1 MENKAHAMMAGIF
14 VLVVTALLGVLAIWL
29 MRDNTERHFYEMS
42 TAETISG
49 LQPQAAVR
57 FRGVPIGKV
66 EVIGFDTKVKGNVL
80 IRVSIDADAPVSK
93 SAYATVASQGVTG
106 LGFIQL
112 DDNGE
117 STEQLT
123 PNDDDPPRI
132 PLRQGGID
140 KLLSKSESILIE
152 VEKAGKGLNKL
163 LSDENQQSAKTA
175 VQQLSEAA
183 ASINRLSKSLE
194 PTAASLP
201 KMTQDLTRDARATL
215 QSVQTATNEIGV
227 TAKRLNER
235 GGPLDKLAEGG
246 EALAAGVQTFSTSTL
261 PKLGDV
267 ADETARTMRQ
277 LRRTVNSVD
286 DNPQAL
292 IFGNGPPVPG
302 PGEPG
307 FSANGASK

>member
-14 VLVVTALLGVLAIWL
+14 VLVVTALLGVLAVWL
-29 MRDNTERHFYEMS
+29 MRDNTERHLYEMS
-42 TAETISG
+42 TSETISG

-66 EVIGFDTKVKGNVL
+66 EAIGFDTKIKGNVL
-80 IRVSIDADAPVSK
+80 IRVSIDANAPVSK

-112 DDNGE
+112 DDND
-117 STEQLT
+117 SASEQLM

-140 KLLSKSESILIE
+140 KLLSKSESILNE
-152 VEKAGKGLNKL
+152 VEKAGQGLNKL
-163 LSDENQQSAKTA
+163 LSDDNQQAANTA

-194 PTAASLP
+194 PTVASLP
-201 KMTQDLTRDARATL
+201 KITQDLTRDARATL
-215 QSVQTATNEIGV
+215 QSVKTATDEVGL
-227 TAKRLNER
+227 TAKRLNEK
-235 GGPLDKLAEGG
+235 GGPLDRLAEGG
-246 EALAAGVQTFSTSTL
+246 QALAGGVQTFSTSTL

-277 LRRTVNSVD
+277 LRRTVNAVD

-292 IFGNGPPVPG
+292 IFGNGAPVPG

-307 FSANGASK
+307 FSASGEMK

>member
-1 MENKAHAMMAGIF
+1 
-14 VLVVTALLGVLAIWL
+14 
-29 MRDNTERHFYEMS
+29 
-42 TAETISG
+42 
-49 LQPQAAVR
+49 VR

-140 KLLSKSESILIE
+140 KLLSKSESILSE

-215 QSVQTATNEIGV
+215 QSVQKATNEIGV

-277 LRRTVNSVD
+277 LRRTVNAVD

-292 IFGNGPPVPG
+292 IFGSGAPVPG

-307 FSANGASK
+307 FSAK

>member
-1 MENKAHAMMAGIF
+1 MENKAHAMVAGIF
-14 VLVVTALLGVLAIWL
+14 VLVVTALLGALAVWL
-29 MRDNTERHFYEMS
+29 MRDNTERHLYEMS
-42 TAETISG
+42 TSETISG

-66 EVIGFDTKVKGNVL
+66 EAIGFDTKVKGNVL

-112 DDNGE
+112 DDNDGSSE
-117 STEQLT
+117 KLV

-140 KLLSKSESILIE
+140 KLLSKSESILNE

-163 LSDENQQSAKTA
+163 LSDENQQAANTA

-194 PTAASLP
+194 PTVASLP
-201 KMTQDLTRDARATL
+201 RITQDLSRDARATL
-215 QSVQTATNEIGV
+215 KSVKTATDEVGL
-227 TAKRLNER
+227 TAKRLNEK
-235 GGPLDKLAEGG
+235 GGPLDRLAEGG
-246 EALAAGVQTFSTSTL
+246 EALAAGVQTFSTATL

-277 LRRTVNSVD
+277 LRRTVNAVD

-292 IFGNGPPVPG
+292 IFGNGAPVPG
-302 PGEPG
+302 PGESG
-307 FSANGASK
+307 FSASGEKK

>member
-29 MRDNTERHFYEMS
+29 MRDNTERHLYEMS

-194 PTAASLP
+194 PTAAALP

-227 TAKRLNER
+227 TAKRLNEK

-246 EALAAGVQTFSTSTL
+246 EALAAGVQTFSTATL

-277 LRRTVNSVD
+277 LRRTVNAVD

-307 FSANGASK
+307 FSAKGDAP

>member
-1 MENKAHAMMAGIF
+1 MENKAHAMVAGIF

-29 MRDNTERHFYEMS
+29 MRDNTERHLYEMS
-42 TAETISG
+42 TSETISG

-66 EVIGFDTKVKGNVL
+66 EAIGFDTKVKGNVL
-80 IRVSIDADAPVSK
+80 IRVSIDANAPVSK

-112 DDNGE
+112 DDNDGA
-117 STEQLT
+117 TELLT

-140 KLLSKSESILIE
+140 KLLSKSESILNE
-152 VEKAGKGLNKL
+152 VEKAGKGLNKV
-163 LSDENQQSAKTA
+163 LSDENQQAAQTA

-215 QSVQTATNEIGV
+215 QSVKTVTDEVGA
-227 TAKRLNER
+227 TAKRLNEK
-235 GGPLDKLAEGG
+235 GGPLDKLGEGG

-277 LRRTVNSVD
+277 LRRTVNAVD

-292 IFGNGPPVPG
+292 IFGNGAPVPG

-307 FSANGASK
+307 FFASGAKK

>member
-1 MENKAHAMMAGIF
+1 MENKAHAMVAGIF
-14 VLVVTALLGVLAIWL
+14 VLVVTALLGALAVWL
-29 MRDNTERHFYEMS
+29 MRDNTERHLYEMS
-42 TAETISG
+42 TSETISG

-66 EVIGFDTKVKGNVL
+66 EAIGFDTKVKGNVL

-112 DDNGE
+112 DDNDG
-117 STEQLT
+117 SSEQLV

-140 KLLSKSESILIE
+140 KLLSKSESILNE

-163 LSDENQQSAKTA
+163 LSDENQQAANTA

-194 PTAASLP
+194 PTVASLP
-201 KMTQDLTRDARATL
+201 KITQDLSRDARATL
-215 QSVQTATNEIGV
+215 KSVKTATDEVGL
-227 TAKRLNER
+227 TAKRLNEK
-235 GGPLDKLAEGG
+235 GGPLDRLAEGG
-246 EALAAGVQTFSTSTL
+246 EALAAGVQTFSTATL

-277 LRRTVNSVD
+277 LRRTVNAVD

-292 IFGNGPPVPG
+292 IFGNGAPVPG
-302 PGEPG
+302 PGESG
-307 FSANGASK
+307 FSASGEKK

>member
-1 MENKAHAMMAGIF
+1 MENKAHALVAGIF
-14 VLVVTALLGVLAIWL
+14 VLVLTALLVGLAIWL
-29 MRDNTERHFYEMS
+29 MRDNTERHVYEMS
-42 TAETISG
+42 TSQTISG

-66 EVIGFDTKVKGNVL
+66 ELIGFDTKVKGNVL
-80 IRVSIDADAPVSK
+80 IRVSIDATAPVSK

-112 DDNGE
+112 DDDGE

-123 PNDDDPPRI
+123 PNDADPPRI
-132 PLRQGGID
+132 ALRQGGID
-140 KLLSKSESILIE
+140 KLLSKSEAILNQLE
-152 VEKAGKGLNKL
+152 QAGKGLNEL
-163 LSDENQQSAKTA
+163 LSGDNQQAAQAA
-175 VQQLSEAA
+175 VRQLSEAA

-194 PTAASLP
+194 PTIASLP
-201 KMTQDLTRDARATL
+201 QITQDVARDTRAAL
-215 QSVQTATNEIGV
+215 QSVKTATDEV
-227 TAKRLNER
+227 TLTAKRLNEK

-246 EALAAGVQTFSTSTL
+246 QALAAGVQMFSTSTL

-277 LRRTVNSVD
+277 LRRTVNAVD

-292 IFGNGPPVPG
+292 IFGNGKPVPG
-302 PGEPG
+302 PGEAG
-307 FSANGASK
+307 FSAAGDAQ

>member
-1 MENKAHAMMAGIF
+1 MENKAHAMVAGIF
-14 VLVVTALLGVLAIWL
+14 VLVVTALLGALAVWL
-29 MRDNTERHFYEMS
+29 MRDNIERHLYEMS
-42 TAETISG
+42 TSETISG

-66 EVIGFDTKVKGNVL
+66 EAIGFDTKVKGNVL

-112 DDNGE
+112 DDND
-117 STEQLT
+117 SSSEQLV

-140 KLLSKSESILIE
+140 KLLSKSESIFNE

-163 LSDENQQSAKTA
+163 LSDENQQAANTA

-194 PTAASLP
+194 PTVASLP
-201 KMTQDLTRDARATL
+201 KITQDLSRDARATL
-215 QSVQTATNEIGV
+215 KSVKIATDEVGL
-227 TAKRLNER
+227 TAKRLNEK
-235 GGPLDKLAEGG
+235 GGPLDRLAEGG
-246 EALAAGVQTFSTSTL
+246 EALAGGVQTFSTSTL

-277 LRRTVNSVD
+277 LRRTVNAVD

-292 IFGNGPPVPG
+292 IFGNGAPVPG
-302 PGEPG
+302 PGESG
-307 FSANGASK
+307 FSASGEKK

>member
-1 MENKAHAMMAGIF
+1 MENKAHAMVAGIF
-14 VLVVTALLGVLAIWL
+14 VLVVTALLGLLAVWL

-66 EVIGFDTKVKGNVL
+66 ETIGFDTRVKGNVL
-80 IRVSIDADAPVSK
+80 IRVSIDANAPVSK

-112 DDNGE
+112 DDNDASAE
-117 STEQLT
+117 KLV

-140 KLLSKSESILIE
+140 KLLSKSESILNE

-163 LSDENQQSAKTA
+163 LSDDNQQAANTA
-175 VQQLSEAA
+175 VHQLSEAA

-215 QSVQTATNEIGV
+215 QSVKTATDEVGL
-227 TAKRLNER
+227 TAKRLNEK

-246 EALAAGVQTFSTSTL
+246 ESLAAGVQTFSTATL
-261 PKLGDV
+261 PKLGEV

-277 LRRTVNSVD
+277 LRRTVNAVD

-292 IFGNGPPVPG
+292 IFGNGAPVPG

-307 FSANGASK
+307 FSASGDKK

>member
-14 VLVVTALLGVLAIWL
+14 VLVVTALLGVLAVWL
-29 MRDNTERHFYEMS
+29 MRDNTERHLYEMS
-42 TAETISG
+42 TSETISG

-66 EVIGFDTKVKGNVL
+66 EAIGFDTKIKGNVL
-80 IRVSIDADAPVSK
+80 IRVSIDANAPVSK

-112 DDNGE
+112 DDND
-117 STEQLT
+117 SASEQLM

-140 KLLSKSESILIE
+140 KLLSKSESILNE
-152 VEKAGKGLNKL
+152 VEKAGQGLNKL
-163 LSDENQQSAKTA
+163 LSDDNQQAANTA

-194 PTAASLP
+194 PTVASLP
-201 KMTQDLTRDARATL
+201 KITQDLTRDARATL
-215 QSVQTATNEIGV
+215 QSVKTATDEVGL
-227 TAKRLNER
+227 TAKRLNEK
-235 GGPLDKLAEGG
+235 GGPLDRLAEGG
-246 EALAAGVQTFSTSTL
+246 QALAGGVQTFSTSTL
-261 PKLGDV
+261 PRLGDV

-277 LRRTVNSVD
+277 LRRTVNAVD

-292 IFGNGPPVPG
+292 IFGNGAPVPG

-307 FSANGASK
+307 FSASGEMK

>member
-29 MRDNTERHFYEMS
+29 MRDNTERHLYEMS

-215 QSVQTATNEIGV
+215 QSVQKATNEIGV

-277 LRRTVNSVD
+277 LRRTVNAVD

-292 IFGNGPPVPG
+292 IFGSGAPVPG

-307 FSANGASK
+307 FSAK

>member
-29 MRDNTERHFYEMS
+29 MRDNTERHLYEMS

-194 PTAASLP
+194 PTAAALP

-215 QSVQTATNEIGV
+215 QSVQAATNEIGV
-227 TAKRLNER
+227 TAKRLNEK

-246 EALAAGVQTFSTSTL
+246 EALAAGVQTFSTATL

-277 LRRTVNSVD
+277 LRRTVNAVD

-292 IFGNGPPVPG
+292 IFGSGAPVPG

-307 FSANGASK
+307 FSAKGDTP

>member
-1 MENKAHAMMAGIF
+1 MENKAHAMVAGIF
-14 VLVVTALLGVLAIWL
+14 VLVVTALLGLLAVWL

-66 EVIGFDTKVKGNVL
+66 ETIGFDTRVKGNVL
-80 IRVSIDADAPVSK
+80 IRVSIDANAPVSK
-93 SAYATVASQGVTG
+93 SAYATMASQGVTG

-112 DDNGE
+112 DDNDASAE
-117 STEQLT
+117 KLV

-140 KLLSKSESILIE
+140 KLLSKSESILNE

-163 LSDENQQSAKTA
+163 LSDDNQQAANTA
-175 VQQLSEAA
+175 VHQLSEAA

-215 QSVQTATNEIGV
+215 QSVKTATDEVGL
-227 TAKRLNER
+227 TAKRLNEK

-246 EALAAGVQTFSTSTL
+246 ESLAAGVQTFSTSTL
-261 PKLGDV
+261 PKLGEV

-277 LRRTVNSVD
+277 LRRTVNAVD

-292 IFGNGPPVPG
+292 IFGNGAPVPG

-307 FSANGASK
+307 FSASGDKK

>member
-1 MENKAHAMMAGIF
+1 MENKAHAMVAGIF

-29 MRDNTERHFYEMS
+29 MRDNTERHLYEMS
-42 TAETISG
+42 TSETISG

-66 EVIGFDTKVKGNVL
+66 EAIGFDTKVKGNVL
-80 IRVSIDADAPVSK
+80 IRVSIDANAPVSK

-112 DDNGE
+112 DDNDGA
-117 STEQLT
+117 TELLT

-140 KLLSKSESILIE
+140 KLLSKSESILNE
-152 VEKAGKGLNKL
+152 VEKAGKGLNKV
-163 LSDENQQSAKTA
+163 LSDENQQAAQTA

-215 QSVQTATNEIGV
+215 QSVKTVTDEVGA
-227 TAKRLNER
+227 TAKRLNEK
-235 GGPLDKLAEGG
+235 GGPLDKLGEGG
-246 EALAAGVQTFSTSTL
+246 DALAAGVQTFSTSTL

-277 LRRTVNSVD
+277 LRRTVNAVD

-292 IFGNGPPVPG
+292 IFGNGAPVPG

-307 FSANGASK
+307 FFASGDKK

>member
-14 VLVVTALLGVLAIWL
+14 VLVVTALLGVLAVWL
-29 MRDNTERHFYEMS
+29 MRDNTERHLYEMS
-42 TAETISG
+42 TSETISG

-66 EVIGFDTKVKGNVL
+66 EAIGFDTKIKGNVL
-80 IRVSIDADAPVSK
+80 IRVSIDANAPVSK

-112 DDNGE
+112 DDND
-117 STEQLT
+117 SASEQLM

-140 KLLSKSESILIE
+140 KLLSKSESILNE
-152 VEKAGKGLNKL
+152 VEKAGQGLNKL
-163 LSDENQQSAKTA
+163 LSDDNQQAANTA

-194 PTAASLP
+194 PTVASLP
-201 KMTQDLTRDARATL
+201 KITQDLTRDARATL
-215 QSVQTATNEIGV
+215 QSVKTATDEVGL
-227 TAKRLNER
+227 TAKRLNEK
-235 GGPLDKLAEGG
+235 GGPLDRLAEGG
-246 EALAAGVQTFSTSTL
+246 QALAGGGQTFSTSTL

-277 LRRTVNSVD
+277 LRRTVNAVD

-292 IFGNGPPVPG
+292 IFGNGAPVPG

-307 FSANGASK
+307 FSASGEMK

>member
-140 KLLSKSESILIE
+140 KLLSKSESILSE

-215 QSVQTATNEIGV
+215 QSVQKATNEIGV

-277 LRRTVNSVD
+277 LRRTVNAVD

-292 IFGNGPPVPG
+292 IFGSGAPVPG

-307 FSANGASK
+307 FSAK

>member
-14 VLVVTALLGVLAIWL
+14 VLVVTALLGVLAVWL
-29 MRDNTERHFYEMS
+29 MRDNTERHLYEMS
-42 TAETISG
+42 TSETISG

-66 EVIGFDTKVKGNVL
+66 EAIGFDTKIKGNVL
-80 IRVSIDADAPVSK
+80 IRVSIDANAPVSK

-112 DDNGE
+112 DDND
-117 STEQLT
+117 STSEQLM

-140 KLLSKSESILIE
+140 KLLSKSESILNE
-152 VEKAGKGLNKL
+152 VEKAGQGLNKL
-163 LSDENQQSAKTA
+163 LSDDNQQAANTA

-194 PTAASLP
+194 PTVASLP
-201 KMTQDLTRDARATL
+201 KITQDLTRDARATL
-215 QSVQTATNEIGV
+215 QSVKTATDEVGL
-227 TAKRLNER
+227 TAKRLNEK
-235 GGPLDKLAEGG
+235 GGPLDRLAEGG
-246 EALAAGVQTFSTSTL
+246 QALAGGVQTFSTSTL

-277 LRRTVNSVD
+277 LRRTVNAVD

-292 IFGNGPPVPG
+292 IFGNGAPVPG

-307 FSANGASK
+307 FSASGEMK

>member
-29 MRDNTERHFYEMS
+29 MRDNTERHLYEMS

-117 STEQLT
+117 SNEQLV
-123 PNDDDPPRI
+123 PNDEDPPRI

-140 KLLSKSESILIE
+140 KLLSKSESILNE

-163 LSDENQQSAKTA
+163 LSDENQQAANTA

-194 PTAASLP
+194 PTAAALP

-215 QSVQTATNEIGV
+215 QSVKTVTDEVGATAR
-227 TAKRLNER
+227 RLNEK

-246 EALAAGVQTFSTSTL
+246 EALAVGVQTFSTSTL

-277 LRRTVNSVD
+277 LRRTVNAVD

-292 IFGNGPPVPG
+292 IFGNGAPVPG

-307 FSANGASK
+307 FSAQGDEK

>member
-14 VLVVTALLGVLAIWL
+14 VLVVTALLGVLAVWL
-29 MRDNTERHFYEMS
+29 MRDNTERHLYEMS
-42 TAETISG
+42 TSETISG

-66 EVIGFDTKVKGNVL
+66 EAIGFDTKIKGNVL
-80 IRVSIDADAPVSK
+80 IRVSIDANAPVSK

-112 DDNGE
+112 DDND
-117 STEQLT
+117 SASEQLM

-140 KLLSKSESILIE
+140 KLLSKSESILNE
-152 VEKAGKGLNKL
+152 VEKAGQGLNKL
-163 LSDENQQSAKTA
+163 LSDDNQQAANTA

-194 PTAASLP
+194 PTVASLP
-201 KMTQDLTRDARATL
+201 KITQDLTRDARATL
-215 QSVQTATNEIGV
+215 QSVKTATDEVGL
-227 TAKRLNER
+227 TAKRLNEK
-235 GGPLDKLAEGG
+235 GGPLDRLAEGG
-246 EALAAGVQTFSTSTL
+246 QALAGGVQTFSTSTL

-277 LRRTVNSVD
+277 LRRTVNAVD

-292 IFGNGPPVPG
+292 IFGNGAPVPG
-302 PGEPG
+302 PGESG
-307 FSANGASK
+307 FSASGEKK

>member
-1 MENKAHAMMAGIF
+1 MENKAHAMAAGIF

-29 MRDNTERHFYEMS
+29 MRDNTERHLYEMS
-42 TAETISG
+42 TSETISG

-80 IRVSIDADAPVSK
+80 IRVSIDASAPVSK

-112 DDNGE
+112 DDEGQ
-117 STEQLT
+117 STEQLV

-140 KLLSKSESILIE
+140 KLLSKSESILNE

-163 LSDENQQSAKTA
+163 LSDENQQAANTA

-194 PTAASLP
+194 PTAAALP

-215 QSVQTATNEIGV
+215 QSVKTVTDEVGA
-227 TAKRLNER
+227 TAKRLNEK

-277 LRRTVNSVD
+277 LRRTVNAVD

-292 IFGNGPPVPG
+292 IFGNGAPVPG

-307 FSANGASK
+307 FSAKGDSK

>member
-29 MRDNTERHFYEMS
+29 MRDNTERHLYEMS
-42 TAETISG
+42 TSETISG

-117 STEQLT
+117 STEQLV

-140 KLLSKSESILIE
+140 KLLSKSESILNE

-163 LSDENQQSAKTA
+163 LSDENQQAANTA

-194 PTAASLP
+194 PTAAALP

-215 QSVQTATNEIGV
+215 QSVKTVTDEVGA
-227 TAKRLNER
+227 TAKRLNEK

-277 LRRTVNSVD
+277 LRRTVNAVD

-292 IFGNGPPVPG
+292 IFGNGAPVPG

-307 FSANGASK
+307 FSAKGDGK